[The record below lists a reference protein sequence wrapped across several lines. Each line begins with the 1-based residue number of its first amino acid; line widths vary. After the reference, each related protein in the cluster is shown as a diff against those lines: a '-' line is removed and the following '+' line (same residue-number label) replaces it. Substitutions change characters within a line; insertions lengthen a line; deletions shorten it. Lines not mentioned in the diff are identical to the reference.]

1 MVIIM
6 RYKVKQIEYSEFV
19 IEGKDEEEIREW
31 LRSNTIKEIQT
42 INKNIVKHYSTEV
55 IGKTVFP
62 ADITIDDF
70 CEDIVDEMEWE
81 NRNIN
86 DIEESGN

>member
-1 MVIIM
+1 M

-42 INKNIVKHYSTEV
+42 INKNIVKHYSTKV

-70 CEDIVDEMEWE
+70 CEDIVDEMEWK

-86 DIEESGN
+86 DIEESGD

>member
-1 MVIIM
+1 M
-6 RYKVKQIEYSEFV
+6 RYKVRQIEYSEFV
-19 IEGKDEEEIREW
+19 IEGKDEEEIKEW

-55 IGKTVFP
+55 ICKTVFP
-62 ADITIDDF
+62 ADITVDDC
-70 CEDIVDEMEWE
+70 CEDILDEMEWE

-86 DIEESGN
+86 DIEESGD